1 MTPRGR
7 GAKGRKW
14 RLAAAAATALIAGGW
29 SGGVLAHGPGLEP
42 GEFHFWSEWSARPGV
57 AIPFFIAIGIYYTGL
72 HRLWSHAGI
81 GRGISRLRTASFTA
95 GLLVLGL
102 ALMSPLDALTASLF
116 WVHMVQHMLLILAA
130 PPLLVLG
137 VPEVALLWAL
147 PRSWRRTTGRAENRI
162 ARAIVG
168 PVEGGGAGPIVVA
181 ILATGVLWMWHL
193 PKLYDLAIQNDA
205 VHTAEHTGFLVTA
218 ILFWATVLRLT
229 PRERLGNG
237 LRILYVFAQALQGSV
252 LGAVITFAAHPLYS
266 THAEITTAWGF
277 EQLVDQ
283 QIAGLIMW
291 VPPAVL
297 YLGVSAY
304 LFVGWLDAVRVRQ
317 TALEARTAHTARS
330 TAPRTQIETP
340 TGAPNRRQLEQI

>member
-1 MTPRGR
+1 MRARTPEAIAVLPTGF
-7 GAKGRKW
+7 GAAV
-14 RLAAAAATALIAGGW
+14 LAGW
-29 SGGVLAHGPGLEP
+29 PGAVLAHGRVLEP
-42 GEFHFWSEWSARPGV
+42 DEFHFWSEWSARPGV
-57 AIPFFIAIGIYYTGL
+57 AIPVLLAIGIYYTGL
-72 HRLWSHAGI
+72 YRLWRHAGI
-81 GRGISRLRTASFTA
+81 GRGISRRRAASFTA
-95 GLLVLGL
+95 GLAVLGV

-137 VPEVALLWAL
+137 APEVALLWAL
-147 PRSWRRTTGRAENRI
+147 PRSWRRGTGRVENRL

-168 PVEGGGAGPIVVA
+168 PPEGGGAGPIVVA
-181 ILATGVLWMWHL
+181 ILATGVLWLWHL

-205 VHTAEHTGFLVTA
+205 VHTAEHTGFIVTA

-252 LGAVITFAAHPLYS
+252 LGAVITFAARPLYS

-297 YLGVSAY
+297 YLGVCAY
-304 LFVGWLDAVRVRQ
+304 LFVGWLDAVHARQ
-317 TALEARTAHTARS
+317 TAFEARAARDAGARS
-330 TAPRTQIETP
+330 A
-340 TGAPNRRQLEQI
+340 GAS

>member
-1 MTPRGR
+1 MITGVRGR
-7 GAKGRKW
+7 R
-14 RLAAAAATALIAGGW
+14 RPQTVLALSAGIVLLAGW
-29 SGGVLAHGPGLEP
+29 SHAVSAHGLGLEP
-42 GEFHFWSEWSARPGV
+42 DEFRFWSEWSARPGV
-57 AIPFFIAIGIYYTGL
+57 AIPFLVAIAIYYTGL
-72 HRLWSHAGI
+72 YRLWRHAGV
-81 GRGISRLRTASFTA
+81 GRGISRLRAASFTG
-95 GLLVLGL
+95 GLVVLGL

-137 VPEVALLWAL
+137 APEVALLWSL
-147 PRSWRRTTGRAENRI
+147 PRAWRSGTGRFENRI

-193 PKLYDLAIQNDA
+193 PRLYDLAIRNDA

-252 LGAVITFAAHPLYS
+252 LGAVITFAARPLYS
-266 THAEITTAWGF
+266 TRAEITNAWGF

-304 LFVGWLDAVRVRQ
+304 LFVSWLDAVRARQ
-317 TALEARTAHTARS
+317 AAFEARA
-330 TAPRTQIETP
+330 APASPRDRG
-340 TGAPNRRQLEQI
+340 GAPEAMPMATPIRPGLEQT

>member
-1 MTPRGR
+1 MTAPRR
-7 GAKGRKW
+7 FRCPRIDGAGARTAAL
-14 RLAAAAATALIAGGW
+14 LAALW
-29 SGGVLAHGPGLEP
+29 SVPALAHGPGLEP
-42 GEFHFWSEWSARPGV
+42 DEFHFWSAWSARPGV
-57 AIPFFIAIGIYYTGL
+57 ALPLLAAIGIYYAGL
-72 HRLWSHAGI
+72 DRLWRHAGV
-81 GRGISRLRTASFTA
+81 GRGISRRRAASFTA
-95 GLLVLGL
+95 GLAVLAI

-137 VPEVALLWAL
+137 APEVALLWAL
-147 PRSWRRTTGRAENRI
+147 PRAWRRRTGRIENRI

-168 PVEGGGAGPIVVA
+168 PVEGGGAGPVVVA
-181 ILATGVLWMWHL
+181 ILATGVLWVWHM
-193 PKLYDLAIQNDA
+193 PQLYDLAIENDA

-229 PRERLGNG
+229 ARERLGNG
-237 LRILYVFAQALQGSV
+237 LRILYVFAQALQGSI
-252 LGAVITFAAHPLYS
+252 LGAVITFAARPLYDV
-266 THAEITTAWGF
+266 HAEIPLAWGF
-277 EQLVDQ
+277 DPLVDQ

-317 TALEARTAHTARS
+317 EAYEARTFGPPRRVPSEAEAR
-330 TAPRTQIETP
+330 TF
-340 TGAPNRRQLEQI
+340 GQLRHGPSEG